1 MGERTSYPPGTFS
14 WVDLQTTD
22 QDAAKSFYA
31 DLLGW
36 EYDEIPIGDGST
48 YAMAKLQGHSVAMQ
62 VSPAFTGLFS
72 TGSIVLA
79 RCLHHE

>member
-36 EYDEIPIGDGST
+36 QYDEIPIGDGAT
-48 YAMAKLQGHSVAMQ
+48 YAMAKLQGHSVAAIGGCPPSAENPCTI
-62 VSPAFTGLFS
+62 VSNAVPS
-72 TGSIVLA
+72 
-79 RCLHHE
+79 